1 MENFKINYKSKK
13 DFMHL
18 RIIIT
23 IILLLI
29 SHSSLLE
36 ENSIYDLRINH
47 ISSPLAV
54 DITDNNFSFKSDEDG
69 PFTVSIFSGE
79 QKIQSKQISLS
90 ESHSFTFDNDF
101 EYNKEYKYVVES
113 QSSNS
118 KADLDFETY
127 IQLSGTNFIK
137 PKNKELFSPIFTKE
151 INLENN
157 EIKKARLYITGLGL
171 YRAYINNNRVGNYYL
186 TPGFNDYDAYLRYQ
200 VYDIKNLLKQ
210 NENNKIEVHMGDGW
224 YKSRY
229 GIANDY
235 GKQDEIWGNEYKL
248 CAKIIIIYN
257 NGEIKEFS
265 TDDTW
270 KVKKSHEVSNGIYD
284 GEQIDYTIDNSIEE
298 EVSISTEKYKLVP
311 DFSSHIVEK
320 DILKPELYI
329 SPKNEK
335 ILDFKQNMVGFVRYK
350 KILEKNKELK
360 LTFGEVLQNK
370 TFYNGNYRSA
380 KPILIFKGDGA
391 KKDLEPQFTFFG
403 FRYALVEGLSN
414 VDSKDFEGVVIY
426 TDLERTIECETG
438 SKKINKLI
446 SNTFWSQRSN
456 FLDVPTDC
464 PQRDERLGW
473 TGDAQVFSN
482 TACYNMDAYNFYKKY
497 IKDLRED
504 QQLYYDGDFPMWCP
518 SLKRQCDSGGAVW
531 ADVGTIVPW
540 NLYMNYGDKN
550 LLKKYYP
557 MVKDYVTVLENKDKK
572 QGDKHLIL
580 EGFTYG
586 DWLALDG
593 IIETGSTGGT
603 NNGYIMSIYYYVSVD
618 IASKMAKEL
627 GNTEDENKYNELKN
641 NIFDAILNMFYA
653 PSGKLTVD
661 TQTAYILAL
670 HYKIYR
676 NKEIIL
682 SDYKERIMM
691 DMYKLKTGFTGTPLF
706 LLTLFDNG
714 LDIDAY
720 RFLFNQK
727 FPGWLYA
734 VNLGATT
741 IWERWNSLLE
751 DGSILGTGMNSLNH
765 YAYGS
770 VCEAI
775 YSRIVGLK
783 NMSPGWKK
791 VLIQPHINY
800 RLRKVNFSYNSISGK
815 IEISWNFN
823 NESDFNMNVTIPNG
837 VEADIILPD
846 DSKIESVK
854 KGTYHYICKL
864 KETIFSPFTVDT
876 PLFEIMSNAEAAKI
890 ITQDLPKVY
899 YMMIA
904 GNEEMKYGSI
914 RTMVGQPFLGVTEDQ
929 LEKIQE
935 KLSKIKINPEDDEGG
950 DDDDEG
956 SDTTVPS
963 DDNISN
969 ILKFN
974 FIILG
979 LLILF

>member
-1 MENFKINYKSKK
+1 MY
-13 DFMHL
+13 L

-118 KADLDFETY
+118 KAELDFETY

-248 CAKIIIIYN
+248 CAKIIIVYN

-531 ADVGTIVPW
+531 ADVGTIIPW

-572 QGDKHLIL
+572 QGNKHLIL

-783 NMSPGWKK
+783 NLSPGWKK

-890 ITQDLPKVY
+890 ITQNLPMVY
-899 YMMIA
+899 YMMIG

-963 DDNISN
+963 DDSISH

-974 FIILG
+974 IIILG

>member
-90 ESHSFTFDNDF
+90 ESHSFTFDDDF

-118 KADLDFETY
+118 KAELDFETY

-248 CAKIIIIYN
+248 CAKIIIVYN

-298 EVSISTEKYKLVP
+298 EVSISTETYKLVP
-311 DFSSHIVEK
+311 DFSSPIVEK

-426 TDLERTIECETG
+426 TDLERTIKCETG

-504 QQLYYDGDFPMWCP
+504 QQLYYDGDFPMWSP
-518 SLKRQCDSGGAVW
+518 SLKKQCDSGGAVW
-531 ADVGTIVPW
+531 ADVGTILPW

-783 NMSPGWKK
+783 NLSPGWKK

-854 KGTYHYICKL
+854 KGTYHYNCKL

-935 KLSKIKINPEDDEGG
+935 NLSKIKINPEDDEGG

-963 DDNISN
+963 DDSISH

-974 FIILG
+974 IIILG

>member
-1 MENFKINYKSKK
+1 
-13 DFMHL
+13 
-18 RIIIT
+18 
-23 IILLLI
+23 
-29 SHSSLLE
+29 
-36 ENSIYDLRINH
+36 
-47 ISSPLAV
+47 
-54 DITDNNFSFKSDEDG
+54 
-69 PFTVSIFSGE
+69 
-79 QKIQSKQISLS
+79 
-90 ESHSFTFDNDF
+90 
-101 EYNKEYKYVVES
+101 
-113 QSSNS
+113 
-118 KADLDFETY
+118 
-127 IQLSGTNFIK
+127 
-137 PKNKELFSPIFTKE
+137 
-151 INLENN
+151 
-157 EIKKARLYITGLGL
+157 LYITGLGL

-248 CAKIIIIYN
+248 CAKIIIVYN

-270 KVKKSHEVSNGIYD
+270 KVKKSHEVNNGIYD
-284 GEQIDYTIDNSIEE
+284 GEQIDYTIDNGNEE
-298 EVSISTEKYKLVP
+298 EVIISTETYKLVP
-311 DFSSHIVEK
+311 DFSSPIVEK

-380 KPILIFKGDGA
+380 KPILIFKGDGT

-426 TDLERTIECETG
+426 TDLERTIKCETG

-473 TGDAQVFSN
+473 TGDVQVFSN

-550 LLKKYYP
+550 LLKKYYH

-627 GNTEDENKYNELKN
+627 GNTEDENKYNELKK
-641 NIFDAILNMFYA
+641 NIYDAILNMFYA

-800 RLRKVNFSYNSISGK
+800 RLRKVDFSYNSISGK

-854 KGTYHYICKL
+854 KGTYHYNCKL
-864 KETIFSPFTVDT
+864 KETIFNPYTVDT
-876 PLFEIMSNAEAAKI
+876 PLFEIMENEEAAKI
-890 ITQDLPKVY
+890 ISQDLPKVY
-899 YMMIA
+899 YMMI
-904 GNEEMKYGSI
+904 GDNQEMKYGSI

-929 LEKIQE
+929 LEKLQK

-974 FIILG
+974 IIISG

>member
-1 MENFKINYKSKK
+1 MY
-13 DFMHL
+13 L

-69 PFTVSIFSGE
+69 PFTVSILSGE

-118 KADLDFETY
+118 KAELDFETY

-151 INLENN
+151 INLENK

-248 CAKIIIIYN
+248 CAEIIIVYN

-270 KVKKSHEVSNGIYD
+270 KVKKSHEVNNGIYD
-284 GEQIDYTIDNSIEE
+284 GEQIDYTIDNGNEE
-298 EVSISTEKYKLVP
+298 EVIISTETYKLVP
-311 DFSSHIVEK
+311 DFSSPIVEK

-426 TDLERTIECETG
+426 TDLERTIKCETG

-473 TGDAQVFSN
+473 TGDVQVFSN

-618 IASKMAKEL
+618 IAFKMAKEL
-627 GNTEDENKYNELKN
+627 GNTEDENKYNELKK
-641 NIFDAILNMFYA
+641 NIYDAILNMFYA

-800 RLRKVNFSYNSISGK
+800 RLRKVDFSYNSISGK

-854 KGTYHYICKL
+854 KGTYHYNCKL

-890 ITQDLPKVY
+890 ITQNLPKVY
-899 YMMIA
+899 YMMIG

-914 RTMVGQPFLGVTEDQ
+914 RTMIGTPFLGVTEDQ

-963 DDNISN
+963 DDSISH

-974 FIILG
+974 IIILG

>member
-36 ENSIYDLRINH
+36 EDSIYDLRINH

-118 KADLDFETY
+118 KAELDFETY
-127 IQLSGTNFIK
+127 KQLSGTNFIK

-298 EVSISTEKYKLVP
+298 EVSNSTEKYKLVP

-426 TDLERTIECETG
+426 TDLERTIKCETG

-504 QQLYYDGDFPMWCP
+504 QQLYYNGDFPMWSP

-531 ADVGTIVPW
+531 ADVGTILPW

-641 NIFDAILNMFYA
+641 NIFNAILNMFYA

-800 RLRKVNFSYNSISGK
+800 RLRKVDFSYNSISGK

-823 NESDFNMNVTIPNG
+823 NESDFHMNVTIPNG

-854 KGTYHYICKL
+854 KGTYHYSCKL
-864 KETIFSPFTVDT
+864 KETIFSPYTVDT
-876 PLFEIMSNAEAAKI
+876 PLFEIMENEEAAKI
-890 ITQDLPKVY
+890 ISQDLPKVY
-899 YMMIA
+899 YMMI
-904 GNEEMKYGSI
+904 GDNQEMIYGSI
-914 RTMVGQPFLGVTEDQ
+914 RTMIGSPFLGVTEDQ
-929 LEKIQE
+929 LEKLQK

>member
-118 KADLDFETY
+118 KAELDFETY

-270 KVKKSHEVSNGIYD
+270 KVKKSHEVNNGIYD
-284 GEQIDYTIDNSIEE
+284 GEQIDYTIDNGNEE
-298 EVSISTEKYKLVP
+298 EVIISTETYKLVP
-311 DFSSHIVEK
+311 DFSSPIVEK

-426 TDLERTIECETG
+426 TDLERTIKCETG

-473 TGDAQVFSN
+473 TGDVQVFSN

-618 IASKMAKEL
+618 IAFKMAKEL
-627 GNTEDENKYNELKN
+627 GNTEDENKYNELKK
-641 NIFDAILNMFYA
+641 NIYDAILNMFYA

-800 RLRKVNFSYNSISGK
+800 RLRKVDFSYNSISGK

-823 NESDFNMNVTIPNG
+823 NESDFHMNVTIPNG

-854 KGTYHYICKL
+854 KGTYHYSCKL
-864 KETIFSPFTVDT
+864 KETIFSPYTVDT
-876 PLFEIMSNAEAAKI
+876 PLFEIMENEEAAKI
-890 ITQDLPKVY
+890 ISQDLPKVY
-899 YMMIA
+899 YMMI
-904 GNEEMKYGSI
+904 GDNQEMIYGSI
-914 RTMVGQPFLGVTEDQ
+914 RTMIGSPFLGVTEDQ
-929 LEKIQE
+929 LEKLQK

>member
-118 KADLDFETY
+118 KAELDFETY

-248 CAKIIIIYN
+248 CAKIIIVYN

-504 QQLYYDGDFPMWCP
+504 QQLYYDGDFPMWSP

-531 ADVGTIVPW
+531 ADVGTILPW

-800 RLRKVNFSYNSISGK
+800 RLRKVDFSYNSISGK

-854 KGTYHYICKL
+854 KGTYHYNCKL

-890 ITQDLPKVY
+890 ITQNLPMVY
-899 YMMIA
+899 YMMIG

-963 DDNISN
+963 DDSISH

-974 FIILG
+974 IIILG

>member
-1 MENFKINYKSKK
+1 MY
-13 DFMHL
+13 L

-118 KADLDFETY
+118 KAELDFETY

-186 TPGFNDYDAYLRYQ
+186 TPGYNDYDAYLRYQ

-235 GKQDEIWGNEYKL
+235 GKQGEIWGNEYKL

-298 EVSISTEKYKLVP
+298 EVIISTETYKLVP
-311 DFSSHIVEK
+311 DFSSPIVEK

-531 ADVGTIVPW
+531 ADVGTILPW

-800 RLRKVNFSYNSISGK
+800 RLRKVDFSYNSISGK

-823 NESDFNMNVTIPNG
+823 NESDFHMNVTIPNG

-929 LEKIQE
+929 LEKLQK

-963 DDNISN
+963 DDSISH

-974 FIILG
+974 IIILG

>member
-1 MENFKINYKSKK
+1 MY
-13 DFMHL
+13 L

-69 PFTVSIFSGE
+69 PFTVSILSGE

-118 KADLDFETY
+118 KAELDFETY

-186 TPGFNDYDAYLRYQ
+186 TPGYNDYDAYLRYQ

-298 EVSISTEKYKLVP
+298 EVSNSTEKYKLVP

-627 GNTEDENKYNELKN
+627 GNTEDENKYNELKK
-641 NIFDAILNMFYA
+641 NIYDAILNMFYA

-783 NMSPGWKK
+783 NLSPGWKK

-800 RLRKVNFSYNSISGK
+800 RLRKVDFSYNSISGK

-935 KLSKIKINPEDDEGG
+935 NLSKIKINPEDDEGG

-963 DDNISN
+963 DDSISH

-974 FIILG
+974 IIILG